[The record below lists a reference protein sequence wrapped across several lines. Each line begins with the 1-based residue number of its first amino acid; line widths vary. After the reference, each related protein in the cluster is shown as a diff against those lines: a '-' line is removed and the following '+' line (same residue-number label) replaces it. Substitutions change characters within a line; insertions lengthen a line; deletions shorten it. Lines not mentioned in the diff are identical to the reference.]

1 MNILHLICFVR
12 IHADAFHGSSRE
24 RAMGA
29 VAYTGI
35 TEVTRGYITYT
46 LYSSLICGTY
56 SLRVY
61 HNFYCTRV
69 DLFINEPHSKEKSR
83 ARAYSPALRRIRG
96 LFKGQSKVVSA
107 HVHYPQTSST
117 CMCVIFLS
125 PNRHINIL
133 LSQHHN
139 ADMYDCIYCIYK
151 DRLRIYMMACVRL
164 CACV

>member
-1 MNILHLICFVR
+1 MAIYLNTAPNTMNILHLICFVR
-12 IHADAFHGSSRE
+12 IHAEAFHGSSRE

-117 CMCVIFLS
+117 CMCVIFFVS
-125 PNRHINIL
+125 EPT
-133 LSQHHN
+133 
-139 ADMYDCIYCIYK
+139 YK
-151 DRLRIYMMACVRL
+151 YLIIATS
-164 CACV
+164 